1 MSDYHTPV
9 MLDESISA
17 LVTNPSGTY
26 ADATFGGGGHTAE
39 LLSRL
44 NEDGHVIAFDRD
56 SDAIDNRI
64 DDPRLTLVR
73 ADFRFI
79 HNFVLD
85 LAHKTGDKALGA
97 KLFGG
102 LDGILADLGVSSHQF
117 DTAERGFSFRYD
129 APLDMRMNREGGK
142 TAADVVNEYSQEDLE
157 SLLRI
162 YGEVDNARKVAQ
174 LIVSARD
181 KRGISTTGEL
191 DEAIRPALPKFAE
204 HKFLAKVYQALR
216 IEVNHEMRS
225 LEKFLEGAADTLRPG
240 GRLVV
245 ITYHSLEDR
254 MVKNFI
260 KTGRAD
266 GKEEKDV
273 FGNIHAPLKAVNRKP
288 ILPQESEIASNT
300 RARSAKLRIAEKQ
313 KRKEGTRH
321 DGTEKM
327 EVLRHPAV
335 VQERGSGHD
344 KGGVFAEVARQP
356 LLHPHHL
363 HVLLVLGQH
372 LAESQDREDAHKG
385 RGEQEG
391 AGGRGDLP
399 RSEDR

>member
-85 LAHKTGDKALGA
+85 LAHKTDDKALGA
-97 KLFGG
+97 KLSGG

-157 SLLRI
+157 RLLRI

-181 KRGISTTGEL
+181 KRGIRTTGEL

-266 GKEEKDV
+266 GKEEKDA

-300 RARSAKLRIAEKQ
+300 RARSAKLRIAEK
-313 KRKEGTRH
+313 
-321 DGTEKM
+321 TE
-327 EVLRHPAV
+327 E
-335 VQERGSGHD
+335 
-344 KGGVFAEVARQP
+344 KGGNKA
-356 LLHPHHL
+356 
-363 HVLLVLGQH
+363 
-372 LAESQDREDAHKG
+372 
-385 RGEQEG
+385 
-391 AGGRGDLP
+391 
-399 RSEDR
+399 